1 MGLTLVEKL
10 NRIFEKQANFDISGM
25 CKPELVTVELAKE
38 LMDAYT
44 GAGEWIRL
52 YRAGYDTCVFDRT
65 GSSGIVGMWTGR
77 GKGKE
82 HLKLYWDQY
91 FPAEIEKMKRGEA
104 NEQSDQL

>member
-10 NRIFEKQANFDISGM
+10 NRIFEKPTNFDISGM

-38 LMDAYT
+38 LMDAYRSPS
-44 GAGEWIRL
+44 GWMGL
-52 YRAGYDTCVFDRT
+52 SRAGYDLTVFDRN